1 MYIQHGACSKRFQRL
16 VVNRNAVAV
25 TRRFST
31 AVNGKASLVYK
42 PGSLQKARL
51 VQGTTNWSAD

>member
-1 MYIQHGACSKRFQRL
+1 MYIQHGTCSERFQRL
-16 VVNRNAVAV
+16 VNRNAVAV

-42 PGSLQKARL
+42 PGSLQRARL
-51 VQGTTNWSAD
+51 VKGTTNWSAD